1 MQETEQTPEVVE
13 YDMSHYAILKD
24 AAIKKGWSI
33 HKLADRL
40 DEEEHVHV
48 SAATRDD
55 GFQILSL
62 KGYTNLVHHKILDEL
77 TALPLAPNTD
87 PSLQARLD
95 GIIAAAELR
104 GVSAERVKEQWRK
117 VGPDM
122 DMLERIVSKMDVG
135 FGEPAKKQ
143 ETINATATPAIVIDE
158 LASGEY
164 LKKNPIDLL
173 LHEVFATPEYLA
185 ISPLSDFELDGLK
198 AKLIA
203 KLSLSL
209 NYFYALFDYV
219 VDALEIE
226 SPPDTKPG
234 EIATIA
240 RRVAVWQM
248 QREVKKLEASPV
260 VLVTTAGADIEKAE
274 EAEKKPQAEAITSS
288 PTSVATAENGGENA
302 GQVTPGAEE
311 AKTKGRKKAEP
322 KPPKEPKV
330 KAEKPV
336 DENPEGDVIIGR
348 DEKPENMI
356 AHVFKKYDL
365 DLELAGVAQQILEE
379 YSDFFVRAVR
389 LEADPRGI
397 SWWYEMPTGAVLDPE
412 VQKRLEGYLRA
423 IADRYADLNKKCF
436 IHVLDYMK
444 LLRRRDFEKKEIED
458 NAKAVAKEM
467 ADKKERLEEC
477 YDGSFSAWVKARL
490 NQPWNIDKN
499 GKYKTKNIKTLAGTI
514 QVLQSGGM
522 TSNRAEID
530 KYLFELRRLAATPT
544 GDDAEL
550 LTVQEFD
557 AIQAARDTLDSLPV
571 SFKEVTET
579 VAEYD
584 VESMKALHKAGFKIP
599 GITETEVQ
607 PLGKIDIKP
616 AKAEAP
622 AK

>member
-1 MQETEQTPEVVE
+1 MQETEQAPEVVE

-77 TALPLAPNTD
+77 TALPVAPNTD
-87 PSLQARLD
+87 PSLQTRLD

-122 DMLERIVSKMDVG
+122 DMLERIVSKMDAG

-143 ETINATATPAIVIDE
+143 ETMNATATPAIVIDE

-260 VLVTTAGADIEKAE
+260 VLVTTADTDTEKAE

-311 AKTKGRKKAEP
+311 TKTKGRKKAEP

-356 AHVFKKYDL
+356 AHAFKKYDL
-365 DLELAGVAQQILEE
+365 DLELHSEAQVILETFRE
-379 YSDFFVRAVR
+379 HGVTEVR
-389 LEADPRGI
+389 LEASPQGVAWMWIGGDSDDICERI
-397 SWWYEMPTGAVLDPE
+397 KTVLANVAE
-412 VQKRLEGYLRA
+412 Q
-423 IADRYADLNKKCF
+423 YAERNKKCF
-436 IHVLDYMK
+436 MHVLDYMK

-467 ADKKERLEEC
+467 ADKKERLEKC

-499 GKYKTKNIKTLAGTI
+499 GEYKTKNIKTLAGTI

-599 GITETEVQ
+599 GITETEIQ
-607 PLGKIDIKP
+607 PLGSISIKP